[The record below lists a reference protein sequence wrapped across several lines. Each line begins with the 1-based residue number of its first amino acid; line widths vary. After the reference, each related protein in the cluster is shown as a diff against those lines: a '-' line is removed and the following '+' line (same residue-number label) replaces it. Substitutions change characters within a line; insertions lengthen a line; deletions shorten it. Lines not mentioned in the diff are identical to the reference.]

1 MWAMIPILR
10 VRSSGYSRFA
20 IVSYLLVLFY
30 MQQKATQN
38 CVRFLMVK
46 ANSALPSTVILHYL
60 LRCERL
66 NLASQ

>member
-1 MWAMIPILR
+1 
-10 VRSSGYSRFA
+10 
-20 IVSYLLVLFY
+20 